1 MLDGVFS
8 LPGWGL
14 KLCCTLQWTLC
25 LSNQLVFV
33 TLDAFAGAFNMT
45 TGPAHWELLQK
56 ARAVDNQ
63 LYIATCSPARDAGAG
78 YTAWGHS
85 MIVDPFAA
93 IIAETEE
100 KAGTVHAEI
109 DFAQVDQRRQNM
121 PLFNQK
127 RFDLYALLDK
137 TLE

>member
-1 MLDGVFS
+1 MHLRQQPPS
-8 LPGWGL
+8 PL
-14 KLCCTLQWTLC
+14 TLLEHI
-25 LSNQLVFV
+25 
-33 TLDAFAGAFNMT
+33 AGAFNMT

-63 LYIATCSPARDAGAG
+63 LFIATCSPARDAGAG

-85 MIVDPFAA
+85 MIIDPFAA
-93 IIAETEE
+93 IVAQTEE

-121 PLFNQK
+121 PLFKQK
-127 RFDLYALLDK
+127 RFDLYALNDK
-137 TLE
+137 TST

>member
-1 MLDGVFS
+1 MHPCD
-8 LPGWGL
+8 
-14 KLCCTLQWTLC
+14 CTLL
-25 LSNQLVFV
+25 LPQLVL
-33 TLDAFAGAFNMT
+33 TMLTYIAGAFNMT

-63 LYIATCSPARDAGAG
+63 LFIATCSPARDAGAG

-85 MIVDPFAA
+85 MIIDPFAA
-93 IIAETEE
+93 IVAQTEE

-127 RFDLYALLDK
+127 RFDLYALTDK
-137 TLE
+137 TLT